1 MIRATLKTNG
11 KYPLKSKFHRRHAL
25 EISRKVVSKWSARPV
40 FSLKK
45 AAIYMFRQPDLS
57 AHTKPHVATT
67 FDEFRE
73 KLKDIQKSPPWT
85 SNIIYRGHEDAKYP
99 LSSTLERLVAKLNG
113 PGYERSGG
121 IAYSPHTMK
130 SAEDWLLREFRRGFH
145 HHSQVSL
152 RADDQLGWLAFMQH
166 HGTPTR
172 LLDWTLSPYV
182 ALYFA
187 IQAGKPECAVWAHSP
202 AILDDW
208 CTSIATALDVKASI
222 RKILAP
228 VTQKLV
234 TSNSNLEERHRAIN
248 ELLKSGAANTLP
260 LATVV
265 RPFQM
270 NLRVAAQQGVF
281 SVPLSNEI
289 SLEECLFHSGRM
301 SKSEGALMHK
311 ITIKDYNR
319 RDMLSELKRMN
330 ITHQTL
336 FPGLDGFAK
345 SLEDQLAISSDRFF
359 L

>member
-1 MIRATLKTNG
+1 ML
-11 KYPLKSKFHRRHAL
+11 
-25 EISRKVVSKWSARPV
+25 
-40 FSLKK
+40 
-45 AAIYMFRQPDLS
+45 RQTDLS
-57 AHTKPHVATT
+57 VHTKPHLATT

-73 KLKDIQKSPPWT
+73 RLKYIQKSPPWT
-85 SNIIYRGHEDAKYP
+85 SNIIYRGHDDAKYT
-99 LSSTLERLVAKLNG
+99 LSSTLERLVVKLNG

-121 IAYSPHTMK
+121 IAYIPHTMK
-130 SAEDWLLREFRRGFH
+130 SAEDWLLSEFRRGVH

-152 RADDQLGWLAFMQH
+152 RSDDRLGWLALMQH

-202 AILDDW
+202 AMLDDW
-208 CTSIATALDVKASI
+208 CTSIATAGDVKASI
-222 RKILAP
+222 RKALAP
-228 VTQKLV
+228 ITRKLV
-234 TSNSNLEERHRAIN
+234 TSNSNVEERHGAIN
-248 ELLKSGAANTLP
+248 KLLQSGAANTLP
-260 LATVV
+260 LATVI
-265 RPFQM
+265 RPFQL

-281 SVPLSNEI
+281 SLPLSNEI
-289 SLEECLFHSGRM
+289 PLERCLFQSGQM
-301 SKSEGALMHK
+301 SRSEGTLMHK

-345 SLEDQLAISSDRFF
+345 SLEDQLAVSSDRFF